1 MKEVKKKI
9 LVEIGYNDFVFD
21 DVAEAVA
28 FAETAKKTNTD
39 DRSVNVSISFE
50 DENNDE

>member
-1 MKEVKKKI
+1 MKKKI
-9 LVEIGYNDFVFD
+9 RVEIGYFEFVFD

-39 DRSVNVSISFE
+39 NKPVNVRISFE
-50 DENNDE
+50 NDEEDE

>member
-1 MKEVKKKI
+1 MKKKI
-9 LVEIGYNDFVFD
+9 RVEIGYYEFVFD

-39 DRSVNVSISFE
+39 GKSVCVSISFE
-50 DENNDE
+50 EDEDE

>member
-1 MKEVKKKI
+1 MKKKI
-9 LVEIGYNDFVFD
+9 RVEIGYFEFVFD

-39 DRSVNVSISFE
+39 NKSVNVSISFE
-50 DENNDE
+50 DEDDEG